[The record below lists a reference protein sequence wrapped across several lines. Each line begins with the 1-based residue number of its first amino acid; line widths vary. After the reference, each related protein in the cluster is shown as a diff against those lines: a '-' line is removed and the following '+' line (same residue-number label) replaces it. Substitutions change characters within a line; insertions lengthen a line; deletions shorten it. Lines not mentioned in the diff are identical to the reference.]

1 MDPIAIINEDEYNLP
16 VKVPSRNVNAVP
28 NPAFSPE
35 SDALPAAPETF
46 GGFDDSAA

>member
-16 VKVPSRNVNAVP
+16 AKVASRNVNAVP
-28 NPAFSPE
+28 NPAFSSE
-35 SDALPAAPETF
+35 YDALPAALDTF